1 MLSQLNAI
9 YRSLLGLFFSALITL
24 VQQGHVLGC
33 LLLIE
38 RYNQRSPQAF
48 ALTDTFLYWHRRNRL
63 EFGSRHRCRRHRE
76 DDRRTDWS
84 LLGFKGRDFFYKGF

>member
-1 MLSQLNAI
+1 MLCQLNAI
-9 YRSLLGLFFSALITL
+9 YRSLLGLFFSALITT

-48 ALTDTFLYWHRRNRL
+48 ALTDTFLYWQS
-63 EFGSRHRCRRHRE
+63 EQQVGV
-76 DDRRTDWS
+76 W
-84 LLGFKGRDFFYKGF
+84 